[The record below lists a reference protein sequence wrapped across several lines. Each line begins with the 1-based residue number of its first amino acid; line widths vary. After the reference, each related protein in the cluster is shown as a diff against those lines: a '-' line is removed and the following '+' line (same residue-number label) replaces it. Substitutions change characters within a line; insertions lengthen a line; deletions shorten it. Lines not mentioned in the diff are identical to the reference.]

1 MANRHTHK
9 KLRAEIRARIKTTGE
24 SYQQARARILS
35 HTTLRN
41 APRVDLVPFSYFG
54 LPGTLASFETEGAAM
69 FAFVP
74 SSRSWRRGYPHSFP
88 LPFLRGVSRRGC
100 IQ

>member
-1 MANRHTHK
+1 MANRHHHK
-9 KLRAEIRARIKTTGE
+9 KLRAEIRARVEATGE

-35 HTTLRN
+35 RTPALNGT
-41 APRVDLVPFSYFG
+41 PTDLVPFSYFG
-54 LPGTLASFETEGAAM
+54 LPGTLATFEFQGLSM

-74 SSRSWRRGYPHSFP
+74 SSRSWGRGYPHPYPMP
-88 LPFLRGVSRRGC
+88 LLRGLSGREG